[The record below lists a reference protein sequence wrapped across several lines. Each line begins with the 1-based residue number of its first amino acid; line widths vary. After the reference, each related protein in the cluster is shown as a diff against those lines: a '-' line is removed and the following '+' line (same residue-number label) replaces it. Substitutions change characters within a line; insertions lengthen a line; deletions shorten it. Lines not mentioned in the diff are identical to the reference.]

1 MRIRGQQ
8 AESALS
14 AASSRSQQASR
25 EATKVA
31 VLISGNGSNLQALID
46 AAKAPDYPAQIALVI
61 SNKPGAYG
69 LRRAREAG
77 IEAQVLPH
85 TEYPNREQYD
95 DALHG
100 LLQAHGIEIICLA
113 GFMRLLTPGFTEKWS
128 GRMLNIHPSL
138 LPAFRGL
145 HTHREALAAGV
156 KFHGATVHFVVPEVD
171 AGPIVIQAAVPVLP
185 DDTEEVLAARVL
197 AAEHQI
203 YPYALRKL
211 AEGKLRIESG
221 RVLKSAQAVHEYTF
235 FNPDIRF

>member
-25 EATKVA
+25 EAIKVA

-46 AAKAPDYPAQIALVI
+46 ASREPGFPARIALVI
-61 SNKPGAYG
+61 SSKADAYG
-69 LRRAREAG
+69 LARAREAG
-77 IEAQVLPH
+77 IETLVVSPA
-85 TEYPNREQYD
+85 EYPNREQYD
-95 DALHG
+95 SALHG
-100 LLQAHGIEIICLA
+100 LLEAHGIEIVCLA
-113 GFMRLLTPGFTEKWS
+113 GFMRLLTPGFTEKWF

-138 LPAFRGL
+138 LPSFRGL
-145 HTHREALAAGV
+145 HTHREALATGV

-185 DDTEEVLAARVL
+185 DDTEETLAARVL
-197 AAEHQI
+197 RAEHQI

-211 AEGKLRIESG
+211 AEGKLRIENG
-221 RVLKSAQAVHEYTF
+221 RVLKSQQTVQEYTL
-235 FNPDIRF
+235 FNPDVRF